1 MQRLMD
7 EQGLSRRKATAVV
20 NVILK
25 RMIYGLKRGESVEF
39 PFGKLTRARKQFG
52 QWWDHADDWPAH
64 REPYEV
70 KWQFSPEGEEQMRG
84 PLEKGERAYLKAIW
98 QAPAPEKRERRGRKK
113 SAVLIGK

>member
-1 MQRLMD
+1 MSKSPSFPKQEPKSVGRAYLEKGLA
-7 EQGLSRRKATAVV
+7 EQGHSRRCSVE
-20 NVILK
+20 ILNAIFEA
-25 RMIYGLKRGESVEF
+25 MIYGLKRGESVEF

-98 QAPAPEKRERRGRKK
+98 
-113 SAVLIGK
+113 